1 MISNEDAFRSYIKDF
16 QDDFNTII
24 AGRENAPVSKIH
36 SDAILKQWYMA
47 KKNFIKAFNNKLAL
61 SPTQ

>member
-24 AGRENAPVSKIH
+24 AGRENAPASRIH
-36 SDAILKQWYMA
+36 SDAILKQWYMTEMR
-47 KKNFIKAFNNKLAL
+47 LH
-61 SPTQ
+61 